1 MTNPSESAEASATA
15 KEDAHKENEKKLKFY
30 SKVGKI
36 LFIVGIIW
44 TILMFFHP
52 ARSHA
57 ILGMGDIVSDPASY
71 GYYAQQ
77 IEVMAAELEKLEESY
92 DELMKHTE
100 KLQDITDKM
109 QGYYTKARAT
119 SDQIK
124 GFVDSVSEVPH
135 SFSDLQSKWFKI
147 KGQIETIAGGKEML
161 DEIFGDIRKL
171 GDDGRSIYEIINDR
185 YQSKQ
190 QVLKDAIAA
199 SNKDLSSVGEDLD
212 EIHQLANEIS
222 QTKTLKES
230 QDLANLI
237 LIKQLIVQRRL
248 LSSFNRFSM
257 AQSMISFEGVSD
269 EVSDQIK
276 IQLNEG
282 KSQKVERKYLK
293 DKFRNP
299 NIDSST
305 ITSNDLLW

>member
-1 MTNPSESAEASATA
+1 MINQSESAETNATA
-15 KEDAHKENEKKLKFY
+15 KEEARKENEKKMKFY

-44 TILMFFHP
+44 TILMFVNLKR
-52 ARSHA
+52 ASA

-71 GYYAQQ
+71 GYYAEQ
-77 IEVMAAELEKLEESY
+77 IEAMAAELEKLEESY
-92 DELMKHTE
+92 DELTQHTE
-100 KLQDITDKM
+100 KLQNITDKM
-109 QGYYTKARAT
+109 QGYYTKAKAT
-119 SDQIK
+119 ADQIK

-135 SFSDLQSKWFKI
+135 SFSDLQNKWFRI

-161 DEIFGDIRKL
+161 DQIFGDIRKL

-199 SNKDLSSVGEDLD
+199 SNKDLSGVGDELD
-212 EIHQLANEIS
+212 EIQQLANEIGRT
-222 QTKTLKES
+222 QTLKES
-230 QDLANLI
+230 QDLANII

-257 AQSMISFEGVSD
+257 AQSLISFEGVRD
-269 EVSDQIK
+269 DVSSEIK
-276 IQLNEG
+276 VQLVEG
-282 KSQKVERKYLK
+282 KSQKAERKYLK
-293 DKFRNP
+293 EKFRKP

-305 ITSNDLLW
+305 ITSNDMLW

>member
-1 MTNPSESAEASATA
+1 MTIQSETAETQKAA
-15 KEDAHKENEKKLKFY
+15 KDQARKENEKKMKFY
-30 SKVGKI
+30 SKVGKV
-36 LFIVGIIW
+36 LFIIGIIW
-44 TILMFFHP
+44 TIFWFFNP

-77 IEVMAAELEKLEESY
+77 IEALAAELEKLEESY
-92 DELMKHTE
+92 DELTKHTE
-100 KLQDITDKM
+100 KLQNITDKM
-109 QGYYTKARAT
+109 QGYYTKAKAT
-119 SDQIK
+119 ADKIQS
-124 GFVDSVSEVPH
+124 FVDSVSEVPH
-135 SFSDLQSKWFKI
+135 SFSDLQNKWFTI

-161 DEIFGDIRKL
+161 DKIFGDIRKL

-212 EIHQLANEIS
+212 EIQQLANEIGK
-222 QTKTLKES
+222 TKTLKES

-257 AQSMISFEGVSD
+257 AQSLISFEGVSD
-269 EVSDQIK
+269 EVSNEIK
-276 IQLNEG
+276 VQLGEG
-282 KSQKVERKYLK
+282 KSQKAERKYLK
-293 DKFRNP
+293 EKFRNP
-299 NIDSST
+299 NIDSSV
-305 ITSNDLLW
+305 ITSEDLKW

>member
-1 MTNPSESAEASATA
+1 MTTQSESAEANATA
-15 KEDAHKENEKKLKFY
+15 KEEVRKKNEKKMKFY

-36 LFIVGIIW
+36 LFIIGIIW
-44 TILMFFHP
+44 TILMFVNLNR
-52 ARSHA
+52 AEA

-71 GYYAQQ
+71 GYYAEQ
-77 IEVMAAELEKLEESY
+77 IEAMAAELEKLEESY
-92 DELMKHTE
+92 DELTQHTE
-100 KLQDITDKM
+100 KLQNITDKM
-109 QGYYTKARAT
+109 QGYYTKAKAT
-119 SDQIK
+119 ADQIQS
-124 GFVDSVSEVPH
+124 FVDSVSEVPH

-161 DEIFGDIRKL
+161 DQIFGDIRKL
-171 GDDGRSIYEIINDR
+171 GNDGRSIYEIINDR

-190 QVLKDAIAA
+190 QVLKDSIAA
-199 SNKDLSSVGEDLD
+199 SNKDLSSVDEDLN
-212 EIHQLANEIS
+212 EIQQLANEIG

-269 EVSDQIK
+269 EVSNEIK
-276 IQLNEG
+276 VQLGEG
-282 KSQKVERKYLK
+282 KSQKAERKYLK

-299 NIDSST
+299 DIDSSV
-305 ITSNDLLW
+305 ITSEDLKW

>member
-1 MTNPSESAEASATA
+1 MTG
-15 KEDAHKENEKKLKFY
+15 ENEVKTIEKNESPTNKEQIRKRDKRL
-30 SKVGKI
+30 
-36 LFIVGIIW
+36 GIIC
-44 TILMFFHP
+44 LMAGVIFLIFMWFFHP
-52 ARSHA
+52 SRANA

-71 GYYAQQ
+71 GYYAEQ
-77 IEVMAAELEKLEESY
+77 IEAMAAELEKLEESY
-92 DELMKHTE
+92 DELTKHTE

-109 QGYYTKARAT
+109 QGYYSKAKAT
-119 SDQIK
+119 ADQIK

-161 DEIFGDIRKL
+161 DKIFGDIRKL
-171 GDDGRSIYEIINDR
+171 GDDGRSVYEIINDR

-190 QVLKDAIAA
+190 QVLKDTIAA
-199 SNKDLSSVGEDLD
+199 SNKDLSSVGEDLA
-212 EIHQLANEIS
+212 EIHQLASEIS

-269 EVSDQIK
+269 EVSNEIK
-276 IQLNEG
+276 VQLNEG